1 MRFYSVLIAQKSALP
16 PTTARPWT
24 VLYRSDSGFRRNHNL
39 LRTSSTARALLPTRS
54 SFDLKSIRKFL
65 GDGSV
70 PVSALLA
77 VSESSNAPSPWLVA
91 GAVVGLPLALWIYK
105 CLMMVVF
112 QRKII
117 YMGGIPIGSRSE
129 ELGVNDRE
137 IIVNEIAIQNGKRNA
152 GNPLH
157 RIPKLRLLVETL
169 MGSFEREVKVV
180 AVAPRSYWKSTKRS
194 PSEAGFLSDY
204 TAVLEWIS
212 TAYPHSPVVL
222 YGHSIGGSVAV
233 NLLGSLPTGSTSL
246 ASRVRGLV
254 LENAF
259 TSIPAM
265 VRAVYPSKW
274 LPYYYLGPL
283 VFDKWDAL
291 SAIRQCGLSLSPP
304 MAPSSALQN
313 VILSPPSMLIINSEN
328 DELVPS
334 QMGEQML
341 DAASKVYQELSSPLG
356 TGPRRVVIPGALHD
370 GAFTK
375 RQWRE
380 EVRAYIAG
388 VAAIDF
394 YRKCGCG
401 KGTTEDRTLNLK
413 SLAEEH
419 HYF

>member
-1 MRFYSVLIAQKSALP
+1 
-16 PTTARPWT
+16 
-24 VLYRSDSGFRRNHNL
+24 
-39 LRTSSTARALLPTRS
+39 
-54 SFDLKSIRKFL
+54 
-65 GDGSV
+65 
-70 PVSALLA
+70 
-77 VSESSNAPSPWLVA
+77 
-91 GAVVGLPLALWIYK
+91 
-105 CLMMVVF
+105 
-112 QRKII
+112 
-117 YMGGIPIGSRSE
+117 MGGIPIGSRSE
-129 ELGVNDRE
+129 ELRVNDRE
-137 IIVNEIAIQNGKRNA
+137 IIVNEIAIQNGKSVKLSGIIVSRFRATESTVPPLVVMYLQGESILIDFFVRANHSLGNA

-180 AVAPRSYWKSTKRS
+180 AVAPRSYWKSTKQS

-222 YGHSIGGSVAV
+222 YGHSIGGSIAM

-313 VILSPPSMLIINSEN
+313 VILSSPSILIINSEN

-334 QMGEQML
+334 QMGEQIL
-341 DAASKVYQELSSPLG
+341 DAASKVHQELSNPLG

-380 EVRAYIAG
+380 EIRAYIAG
-388 VAAIDF
+388 VAAIDS
-394 YRKCGCG
+394 YRKCGFG
-401 KGTTEDRTLNLK
+401 KGTNEDRTLNLK

>member
-39 LRTSSTARALLPTRS
+39 SRTSSTARALLPTF

-105 CLMMVVF
+105 
-112 QRKII
+112 RKVLDD
-117 YMGGIPIGSRSE
+117 GSISTKDNLYGWYTNRKS
-129 ELGVNDRE
+129 LRR
-137 IIVNEIAIQNGKRNA
+137 ITRNA

-222 YGHSIGGSVAV
+222 YGHSIGGSIAV

-313 VILSPPSMLIINSEN
+313 VILSSPSILIINSEN

-341 DAASKVYQELSSPLG
+341 DAASKVHQELSSPLG

-380 EVRAYIAG
+380 EIRAYIAG
-388 VAAIDF
+388 VAAIDS
-394 YRKCGCG
+394 YRKCGFG
-401 KGTTEDRTLNLK
+401 KGTNEDRTLNLK

>member
-1 MRFYSVLIAQKSALP
+1 M
-16 PTTARPWT
+16 
-24 VLYRSDSGFRRNHNL
+24 VLYQ
-39 LRTSSTARALLPTRS
+39 
-54 SFDLKSIRKFL
+54 
-65 GDGSV
+65 
-70 PVSALLA
+70 
-77 VSESSNAPSPWLVA
+77 
-91 GAVVGLPLALWIYK
+91 LALFSRSQSH
-105 CLMMVVF
+105 LM
-112 QRKII
+112 RHRLASTPRRLSLLTSLL
-117 YMGGIPIGSRSE
+117 GGIPIGSRSE
-129 ELGVNDRE
+129 ELRVNDRE
-137 IIVNEIAIQNGKRNA
+137 IIVNEIAIQNGKSVKLSGIIVSRFRATESTVPPLVVMYLQGESILIDFFVHANHSLGNA

-169 MGSFEREVKVV
+169 MGSFEQEVKVV
-180 AVAPRSYWKSTKRS
+180 AVAD
-194 PSEAGFLSDY
+194 FLSDY

-222 YGHSIGGSVAV
+222 YGHSIGGSIAM

-313 VILSPPSMLIINSEN
+313 VILSPPSILIINSEN

-341 DAASKVYQELSSPLG
+341 DAASKVHQELSNPLG

-380 EVRAYIAG
+380 EIRAYIAG
-388 VAAIDF
+388 VAAIDS
-394 YRKCGCG
+394 YRKCGFG
-401 KGTTEDRTLNLK
+401 KGTNEDRTLNLK

>member
-1 MRFYSVLIAQKSALP
+1 
-16 PTTARPWT
+16 
-24 VLYRSDSGFRRNHNL
+24 
-39 LRTSSTARALLPTRS
+39 
-54 SFDLKSIRKFL
+54 
-65 GDGSV
+65 
-70 PVSALLA
+70 
-77 VSESSNAPSPWLVA
+77 
-91 GAVVGLPLALWIYK
+91 
-105 CLMMVVF
+105 
-112 QRKII
+112 
-117 YMGGIPIGSRSE
+117 MGGIPIGSRSE
-129 ELGVNDRE
+129 ELRVNDRE
-137 IIVNEIAIQNGKRNA
+137 IIVNEIAIQNGKSVKLSGIIVSRFRATESTVPPLVVMYLQGESILIDFFVRANHSLGNA

-222 YGHSIGGSVAV
+222 YGHSIGGSIAV

-313 VILSPPSMLIINSEN
+313 VILSPPSILIINSEN

-341 DAASKVYQELSSPLG
+341 DAASKVHQELSNPLG

-380 EVRAYIAG
+380 EIRAYIAG
-388 VAAIDF
+388 VAAIDS
-394 YRKCGCG
+394 YRKCGFG
-401 KGTTEDRTLNLK
+401 KGTNEDRTLNLK

>member
-117 YMGGIPIGSRSE
+117 YMG
-129 ELGVNDRE
+129 
-137 IIVNEIAIQNGKRNA
+137 NA

-180 AVAPRSYWKSTKRS
+180 AVAPRSYWKSAKRS

-222 YGHSIGGSVAV
+222 YGHSIGGSIAV

-313 VILSPPSMLIINSEN
+313 VILSSPSILIINSEN

-341 DAASKVYQELSSPLG
+341 DAASKVHQELSSPLG

-380 EVRAYIAG
+380 EIRAYIAG
-388 VAAIDF
+388 VAAIDS
-394 YRKCGCG
+394 YRKCGFG
-401 KGTTEDRTLNLK
+401 KGTNEDRTLNLK